1 MTAQADHDDRDALLR
16 RVHGDLFGPG
26 DVRNRLCR

>member
-1 MTAQADHDDRDALLR
+1 MTAQADHDDRNALLR
-16 RVHGDLFGPG
+16 CARGDLFGPG